1 MTDKDFFEIML
12 RNQKQIG
19 CDSVDDLFK
28 KSKQQHE
35 DLLLLFSYIS
45 ELKEENRS
53 LKKIIDRIMERINKA
68 ASSSGNDDQEA
79 GK

>member
-1 MTDKDFFEIML
+1 MTDKEFFEIML

-45 ELKEENRS
+45 ELKEENRN

-68 ASSSGNDDQEA
+68 LSSSGNDDQEA